1 MTLFEGRGWGLA
13 AVVRLYLLYCR
24 KERLLAFYLGTFDS
38 DHRGSPMLFEWCRL
52 KRNKSEIDTVF
63 NFRCKRVSASVT
75 LVLLQKHISNVLR
88 RS

>member
-1 MTLFEGRGWGLA
+1 LA

-24 KERLLAFYLGTFDS
+24 KERLLAFDLGTLDS
-38 DHRGSPMLFEWCRL
+38 DHRGSPMVFVWCRL
-52 KRNKSEIDTVF
+52 KRNESEIDTVF